1 MSNWVKKVKN
11 SLPDY
16 CADLSRKI
24 KSAAL
29 ATSPNS
35 NQEKQINHQQKVTR
49 DLKLEEMLRSGQ
61 YMKGKSWWL
70 VAETEHTSSVI
81 ISWQAHLTRPRTLI
95 AQQPDAELPTAQ
107 TACQWPWLV
116 PLHRVHF
123 CGLEDAVWLRSQP
136 SHLTQPSSLHHKALT
151 MANMSF
157 LHWPK
162 QGGGQPLNI
171 K

>member
-61 YMKGKSWWL
+61 YMKGKAWWL

-81 ISWQAHLTRPRTLI
+81 IS
-95 AQQPDAELPTAQ
+95 
-107 TACQWPWLV
+107 
-116 PLHRVHF
+116 
-123 CGLEDAVWLRSQP
+123 
-136 SHLTQPSSLHHKALT
+136 
-151 MANMSF
+151 
-157 LHWPK
+157 
-162 QGGGQPLNI
+162 
-171 K
+171 